1 MTPTEPTR
9 MTAGDTLVTPTFD
22 NVCMNEKFEV
32 LRGREASTVLENEA
46 FKTAMAAMKTA
57 VLDQWKSCPI
67 RDREGQVLLLQLAKL
82 TDKFESI
89 LVGMVENGKLAQ
101 SKLDLN
107 ELRDEHPSRR
117 WVRKVTG

>member
-1 MTPTEPTR
+1 
-9 MTAGDTLVTPTFD
+9 
-22 NVCMNEKFEV
+22 MNEKFEV

-57 VLDQWKSCPI
+57 VLDQWKNCPI

-107 ELRDEHPSRR
+107 DLRDEHPSRR
-117 WVRKVTG
+117 WFRKVTG

>member
-1 MTPTEPTR
+1 
-9 MTAGDTLVTPTFD
+9 
-22 NVCMNEKFEV
+22 MNEKFEV
-32 LRGREASTVLENEA
+32 LRAREASTVLENEA
-46 FKTAMAAMKTA
+46 FKTAMAAMKTG

-101 SKLDLN
+101 NKIDLDAI
-107 ELRDEHPSRR
+107 RDEHPSRR